1 MNNEKKKQI
10 GIIVT
15 SIIGIVLGFF
25 GVMVSVFSDGSSY
38 ERIITIL
45 IILIIYG
52 VISLIAGF
60 IKPVKTWI
68 YMLTLS
74 LPGVLMLAFYS
85 IKEFNALYIIYMV
98 LILLITYFGT
108 KSGKSLKR
116 KKN

>member
-1 MNNEKKKQI
+1 MNNEKKKPI

-15 SIIGIVLGFF
+15 SIIGVVLGFF
-25 GVMVSVFSDGSSY
+25 GVMVSVFSDGSTY
-38 ERIITIL
+38 ERMITIL

-60 IKPVKTWI
+60 LKPVKTWI
-68 YMLTLS
+68 SMLSLS
-74 LPGVLMLAFYS
+74 LPGVIMLIFYT
-85 IKEFNALYIIYMV
+85 IKEFNVLYIVYMA

-116 KKN
+116 KKD

>member
-1 MNNEKKKQI
+1 MNNEKKKPV

-15 SIIGIVLGFF
+15 IIIGIIMGFF
-25 GVMVSVFSDGSSY
+25 GVMVSVFSDGSTY
-38 ERIITIL
+38 ERIITIF

-60 IKPVKTWI
+60 LKPVKTWI
-68 YMLTLS
+68 SMLSLS
-74 LPGVLMLAFYS
+74 LPGIIMLIFYT
-85 IKEFNALYIIYMV
+85 IKDFNILYIVYMA

-108 KSGKSLKR
+108 KSGKSLKI